1 MEASQNSA
9 LEMYRLDLEE
19 LTKFIEM
26 SKRPNIKRQLES
38 IKQNLTFQMEEE
50 KKNNQNQKQEKKQTR
65 LHHFQFNSKLLLNML

>member
-19 LTKFIEM
+19 LTKLIDM

-50 KKNNQNQKQEKKQTR
+50 KKNNAKK
-65 LHHFQFNSKLLLNML
+65 